1 MLRAM
6 TAPVAHVLVVE
17 DEAAIA
23 ETVLYA
29 LRSDGYAASH
39 CLLGGEA
46 LQRLQAGDIDV
57 VVLDVGLPD
66 LGGFEVCRRLR
77 AQPGPAA
84 QLPVIFLTARNDE
97 VDRVLGLEL
106 GADDYMTKPFSPREL
121 VARVRARLRRAA
133 PVNAGPSADAGWQ
146 EHGAFAIDREGRRIR
161 FRGQALDLTRYEYAL
176 LEALLQRPGAILS
189 RAQLMDRGWD
199 SSADSADRTVDTH
212 VKTLRAKLRAAGA
225 SEDPIRTHRGL
236 GYALEV

>member
-17 DEAAIA
+17 DETAIA

-29 LRSDGYAASH
+29 LRSEGYAASH

-46 LQRLQAGDIDV
+46 LLRLQAGDIDV

-121 VARVRARLRRAA
+121 VARVRARLRRAL
-133 PVNAGPSADAGWQ
+133 PVAAVASADAGWQ
-146 EHGAFAIDREGRRIR
+146 EQGAFSIDREGRRIR
-161 FRGQALDLTRYEYAL
+161 FNGHPLDLTRYEYAL

-225 SEDPIRTHRGL
+225 SNDPIRTHRGL

>member
-29 LRSDGYAASH
+29 LRSEGYAASH

-106 GADDYMTKPFSPREL
+106 GADDYMAKPFSPREL

>member
-29 LRSDGYAASH
+29 LRSEGYAASH
-39 CLLGGEA
+39 FLLGGEA

-77 AQPGPAA
+77 AQAGPVA

-133 PVNAGPSADAGWQ
+133 PVVAAPSADAGWQ

-225 SEDPIRTHRGL
+225 SDDPIRTHRGL